1 MVRFDYHTHSNY
13 SDGYFIPAMVR
24 AAENAGLA
32 GIGFADHCNVTADGA
47 ARRRLDGLGFAL
59 DETYPRRRAGIEW
72 ARTETDIA
80 IFDAV
85 EMDYVP
91 GREDD
96 IAAFLADAGFD
107 YAVGSVHSVD
117 GYDVQWSENFVG
129 LDDDGRRAV
138 VDGYY
143 ENLAALA
150 ASELFEIAAHADLVE
165 RTPELRGYAT
175 AEHYEQ
181 VAAAF
186 ADSDTVPEINA
197 GRALADDGEFHPEPA
212 LLDTF
217 LDHGVEFV
225 VGSDA
230 HRPEELTSR
239 IDALDALLDDRGIEP
254 TTLQGCTRPDC

>member
-13 SDGYFIPAMVR
+13 SDGHFIPGMVR
-24 AAENAGLA
+24 AAEAAGLD
-32 GIGFADHCNVTADGA
+32 GIGFADHCNVTAEGD

-59 DETYPRRRAGIEW
+59 DETYERRRQGIEW
-72 ARTETDIA
+72 ARTETDLE

-91 GREDD
+91 GREAD
-96 IAAFLADAGFD
+96 IAEFLEAAGFD

-117 GYDVQWSENFVG
+117 GADVQWAENFVG
-129 LDDDGRRAV
+129 LGDEGRREV

-143 ENLAALA
+143 DNLAALA
-150 ASELFEIAAHADLVE
+150 DSELFDIAAHADLIE
-165 RTPELRGYAT
+165 RTPELRGYST
-175 AEHYEQ
+175 VEHYEQ
-181 VAAAF
+181 AAAAF

-197 GRALADDGEFHPEPA
+197 GRVLDDYGEFHPAPD
-212 LLDTF
+212 LLTTL

-230 HRPEELTSR
+230 HHPEEVGGR
-239 IDALDALLDDRGIEP
+239 IDALESHLEEYGIEP
-254 TTLQGCTRPDC
+254 TTIDV